1 MTLEDLTDLSVGDGP
16 IDLDPPK
23 QRRDKETRFQPS
35 SNEMVQYNPFIT
47 RPNMTWDDRTMDRM
61 ITIKKPRDIEPG
73 EIWLTDGDFAETM
86 SLTHINKAEQMAFLK
101 KFKRTQL
108 MTGELSHKIRQS
120 RQDFLMVELLTQKS
134 RPDVVEGGNMTERD
148 AWVTT
153 KQEFTQGMHYPPQ
166 VDRKKGFFGSLMR

>member
-1 MTLEDLTDLSVGDGP
+1 
-16 IDLDPPK
+16 
-23 QRRDKETRFQPS
+23 
-35 SNEMVQYNPFIT
+35 
-47 RPNMTWDDRTMDRM
+47 
-61 ITIKKPRDIEPG
+61 
-73 EIWLTDGDFAETM
+73 M